1 MVMHSLFRSISLSS
15 LREVFMTS
23 ALELV
28 VPFTSSLSSNKNKV
42 VEVQC
47 IYDVV
52 PSSYFILV

>member
-1 MVMHSLFRSISLSS
+1 
-15 LREVFMTS
+15 MTS